1 LWGIGTLVNEGFLN
15 IKFVDRLMGNTKM
28 TYWEKV
34 KALVPT
40 RRQEKGPEYAED
52 LEYLC
57 NEIIRRRR
65 GISGLAD

>member
-1 LWGIGTLVNEGFLN
+1 
-15 IKFVDRLMGNTKM
+15 MGNTIM

-34 KALVPT
+34 KALAPT